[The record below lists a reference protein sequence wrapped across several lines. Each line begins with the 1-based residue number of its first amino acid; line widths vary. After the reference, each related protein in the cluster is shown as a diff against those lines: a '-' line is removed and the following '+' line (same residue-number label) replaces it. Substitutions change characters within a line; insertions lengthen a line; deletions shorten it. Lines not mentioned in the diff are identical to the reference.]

1 MWKLHDVVEATYV
14 SDYKIRIKF
23 DDGIEAVVDFK
34 KWVGSG
40 PVFEAL
46 KDVDFFK
53 KFTIDGGTITWPNG
67 ADIAPETLYKI
78 TSDKA
83 AA

>member
-1 MWKLHDVVEATYV
+1 MSALHDVVNATYV
-14 SDYKIRIKF
+14 SDYKIRISF
-23 DDGIEAVVDFK
+23 DDDIEAVVDFK

-40 PVFEAL
+40 PIFEKL
-46 KDVDFFK
+46 KDLDFFK
-53 KFTIDGGTITWPNG
+53 AFKIEGGTIAWPNS

-78 TSDKA
+78 VCDNA